1 MAEAG
6 PLQHVADGIAD
17 TLNEGRET
25 DGTKAD
31 GTETDKAEAD
41 GDATNGTETA
51 RQPTDSLP
59 AKQQETTAGSPG
71 AAVYRPNTKGERLH
85 SLSLFSCPANSPKPA
100 EPLPD
105 IEA

>member
-31 GTETDKAEAD
+31 ET
-41 GDATNGTETA
+41 
-51 RQPTDSLP
+51 
-59 AKQQETTAGSPG
+59 
-71 AAVYRPNTKGERLH
+71 
-85 SLSLFSCPANSPKPA
+85 LSLIHIS
-100 EPLPD
+100 EPTRH
-105 IEA
+105 

>member
-1 MAEAG
+1 MG
-6 PLQHVADGIAD
+6 PKGTEQELTGC
-17 TLNEGRET
+17 ET
-25 DGTKAD
+25 DG
-31 GTETDKAEAD
+31 AEAD
-41 GDATNGTETA
+41 RTEADRTETA

-59 AKQQETTAGSPG
+59 AKQQETAAGSPG

-85 SLSLFSCPANSPKPA
+85 SLSLFSCPANSPKTA

>member
-25 DGTKAD
+25 DGTKA
-31 GTETDKAEAD
+31 
-41 GDATNGTETA
+41 A

-59 AKQQETTAGSPG
+59 AK
-71 AAVYRPNTKGERLH
+71 
-85 SLSLFSCPANSPKPA
+85 
-100 EPLPD
+100 
-105 IEA
+105 

>member
-1 MAEAG
+1 MRPKGTE
-6 PLQHVADGIAD
+6 PEQ
-17 TLNEGRET
+17 TGRET
-25 DGTKAD
+25 DGTKA
-31 GTETDKAEAD
+31 
-41 GDATNGTETA
+41 A

-59 AKQQETTAGSPG
+59 AKQQETAAGSPG

-85 SLSLFSCPANSPKPA
+85 SLSLFSCPANSPKTA

>member
-1 MAEAG
+1 M
-6 PLQHVADGIAD
+6 QHVADGIAD

-31 GTETDKAEAD
+31 R
-41 GDATNGTETA
+41 TETA

-59 AKQQETTAGSPG
+59 AKQQETAAGSPG

-85 SLSLFSCPANSPKPA
+85 SLSLFSCPANSPKTA

>member
-17 TLNEGRET
+17 TLNEERET

-59 AKQQETTAGSPG
+59 ANSRKPPPEAPAQRFTDRIRKAKGCTAF
-71 AAVYRPNTKGERLH
+71 R
-85 SLSLFSCPANSPKPA
+85 FFMPANSPKTA

>member
-1 MAEAG
+1 M
-6 PLQHVADGIAD
+6 QHVADGIAD

-31 GTETDKAEAD
+31 ETETDGTKA
-41 GDATNGTETA
+41 A

-59 AKQQETTAGSPG
+59 AKQQETAAGSPG

-85 SLSLFSCPANSPKPA
+85 SLSLFSCPANSPKTA

>member
-31 GTETDKAEAD
+31 ETETDGTVTD
-41 GDATNGTETA
+41 GALN
-51 RQPTDSLP
+51 
-59 AKQQETTAGSPG
+59 
-71 AAVYRPNTKGERLH
+71 
-85 SLSLFSCPANSPKPA
+85 
-100 EPLPD
+100 
-105 IEA
+105 

>member
-17 TLNEGRET
+17 ALNEGRET

-59 AKQQETTAGSPG
+59 AK
-71 AAVYRPNTKGERLH
+71 
-85 SLSLFSCPANSPKPA
+85 
-100 EPLPD
+100 
-105 IEA
+105 

>member
-31 GTETDKAEAD
+31 E
-41 GDATNGTETA
+41 TETA

-59 AKQQETTAGSPG
+59 AK
-71 AAVYRPNTKGERLH
+71 
-85 SLSLFSCPANSPKPA
+85 
-100 EPLPD
+100 
-105 IEA
+105 

>member
-1 MAEAG
+1 M
-6 PLQHVADGIAD
+6 QHVADGIAD

-25 DGTKAD
+25 DGTKA
-31 GTETDKAEAD
+31 
-41 GDATNGTETA
+41 A

-59 AKQQETTAGSPG
+59 AKQQETAAGSPG

-85 SLSLFSCPANSPKPA
+85 SLSLFSCPANSPKTA

>member
-31 GTETDKAEAD
+31 G
-41 GDATNGTETA
+41 DATNGTETA

-59 AKQQETTAGSPG
+59 AK
-71 AAVYRPNTKGERLH
+71 
-85 SLSLFSCPANSPKPA
+85 
-100 EPLPD
+100 
-105 IEA
+105 

>member
-1 MAEAG
+1 MADAISRASPRWPGRAANRVARSGEPETAEAG

-31 GTETDKAEAD
+31 GTDTDKAEAD

-59 AKQQETTAGSPG
+59 AK
-71 AAVYRPNTKGERLH
+71 
-85 SLSLFSCPANSPKPA
+85 
-100 EPLPD
+100 
-105 IEA
+105 